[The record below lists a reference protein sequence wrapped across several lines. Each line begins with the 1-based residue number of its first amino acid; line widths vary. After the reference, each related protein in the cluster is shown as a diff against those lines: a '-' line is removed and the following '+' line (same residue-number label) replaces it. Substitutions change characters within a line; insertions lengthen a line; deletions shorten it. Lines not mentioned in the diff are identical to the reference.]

1 MFSCLGQSPL
11 YSLQWQGLAGG
22 GGGLEHG
29 GLLKHESD
37 MLATPGAC
45 AHSGR
50 SPSQCLQRQGLL
62 YGERGHNGCPFCM
75 CHSTMVPCFHGSLCF
90 LQKHSQLHR
99 SSLQSPQTVSMQPTA
114 VLSLNLLSKFH
125 ASASIPHQHRW
136 IPVSGWGVK
145 GCGTYHLSESHSDL
159 SDMGLL
165 LHFPLVA
172 PESPLLFHLILP
184 LVRGL
189 SYGQ

>member
-50 SPSQCLQRQGLL
+50 IPSQCLQRQGLL

-125 ASASIPHQHRW
+125 A
-136 IPVSGWGVK
+136 GK
-145 GCGTYHLSESHSDL
+145 GNGNPLQYSCLGNP
-159 SDMGLL
+159 MGRGAWRAIV
-165 LHFPLVA
+165 HGHNLVTK
-172 PESPLLFHLILP
+172 
-184 LVRGL
+184 
-189 SYGQ
+189 QQ

>member
-1 MFSCLGQSPL
+1 MFSCLGQNPL
-11 YSLQWQGLAGG
+11 YCLQWQGLAGG

-37 MLATPGAC
+37 MVATPGAC

-50 SPSQCLQRQGLL
+50 SPSQCLQRQGLV

-75 CHSTMVPCFHGSLCF
+75 CHSTMVSCFQGSLSF

-99 SSLQSPQTVSMQPTA
+99 SSLQSLQTVSMQPAA
-114 VLSLNLLSKFH
+114 VLFLDLLSKCH

-136 IPVSGWGVK
+136 IPVSGRGVK
-145 GCGTYHLSESHSDL
+145 CCGTYNLSESHSDL
-159 SDMGLL
+159 SDMGLP
-165 LHFPLVA
+165 LHFPLVT

-184 LVRGL
+184 LMRGL

>member
-1 MFSCLGQSPL
+1 MP
-11 YSLQWQGLAGG
+11 A
-22 GGGLEHG
+22 EVR
-29 GLLKHESD
+29 
-37 MLATPGAC
+37 MV
-45 AHSGR
+45 
-50 SPSQCLQRQGLL
+50 

-75 CHSTMVPCFHGSLCF
+75 CQSTMVPCFHGSLCFF

-99 SSLQSPQTVSMQPTA
+99 SSLQSPQTVSMKPTA
-114 VLSLNLLSKFH
+114 VLSLDLLSTFH
-125 ASASIPHQHRW
+125 ASASIPHQPRW

-145 GCGTYHLSESHSDL
+145 VCGPYHLIESHSDL

-184 LVRGL
+184 LVRGC